1 MDKLVIVMVGGA
13 LGSGARWLVG
23 VALAGHSSA
32 KWPLG
37 TLAVNVVGSYAMG
50 LVTQLATQ
58 NGAFSAE
65 KRLFIA
71 TGLLGG
77 FTTYSS
83 FNQETL
89 DLVNAGAWTSALVY
103 AATAAVVCL
112 AAGFAGMATA
122 RALAAT

>member
-1 MDKLVIVMVGGA
+1 MDKLVIVMIGGA

-23 VALAGHSSA
+23 VGLAGSASA

-37 TLAVNVVGSYAMG
+37 TLAVNVVGSFAMG
-50 LVTQLATQ
+50 VVAQLAAQSST
-58 NGAFSAE
+58 FSAE

-83 FNQETL
+83 FNQETV
-89 DLVNAGAWTSALVY
+89 DLVNSGAWTSALLY
-103 AATAAVVCL
+103 AATTAVVCL
-112 AAGFAGMATA
+112 VAGFAGMATA
-122 RALAAT
+122 RAFAAT